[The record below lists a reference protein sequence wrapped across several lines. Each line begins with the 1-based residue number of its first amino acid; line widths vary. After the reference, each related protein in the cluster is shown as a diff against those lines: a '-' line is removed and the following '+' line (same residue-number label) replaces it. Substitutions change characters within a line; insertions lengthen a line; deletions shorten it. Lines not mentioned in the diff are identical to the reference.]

1 MTESQRQGWLAY
13 LSRGYLG
20 KETENAIAPVP
31 LPIPKGPGLHRI
43 CEPIDASVEC
53 ETPLVISRTIER
65 RLTVVEQHCIC
76 PRLNRQFENVV

>member
-1 MTESQRQGWLAY
+1 MQSRYLPLKRYPYVSCFSDIGNMTESQRQSWLAY

-53 ETPLVISRTIER
+53 EAFL
-65 RLTVVEQHCIC
+65 
-76 PRLNRQFENVV
+76 